1 MTTDQQRLKQL
12 LEGIRPLDQAAMERA
27 GARWNSVAKPLH
39 SLGKLEEHIIRIA
52 GMNGKTGAEIDRKA
66 LIVMCADNGVVEEG
80 VTQTGQEVTAI
91 VAENFLTGDT
101 SAAIMCQSAGV
112 DLFPVDIGMAVDTKV
127 PSYKIAYGTRNLARE
142 PAMTYGQALQAI
154 LTGVEMVRL
163 RKEAGYQILA
173 TGEMGIGNTT
183 TSSAIVSVLLGCAP
197 QEVTGR
203 GAGLTGAGLK
213 RKTEVIQQAIALHQP
228 DPEDPVDVLAKVG
241 GFDVAAMCG
250 GFLGAAASRR
260 PVVIDGYISAVAAL
274 CACRLC
280 PTARDY
286 LVPSH
291 ASFEIG
297 YKLAMEA
304 MKLEPMFL
312 LGMRLGEGSGCP
324 IAFQVLEAACAILND
339 MATFDQAG
347 IDDSYLEE
355 IRKGDKF
362 TVEAKA

>member
-241 GFDVAAMCG
+241 GFDLAGLTGVY
-250 GFLGAAASRR
+250 LGAAYYRL
-260 PVVIDGYISAVAAL
+260 PVVIDGFISGTAAL
-274 CACRLC
+274 AAYRLC
-280 PTARDY
+280 PGAREFM
-286 LVPSH
+286 LASH
-291 ASFEIG
+291 VS
-297 YKLAMEA
+297 K
-304 MKLEPMFL
+304 EP
-312 LGMRLGEGSGCP
+312 GMRRVLDALGLEASLTCDMCLGEGTGAV
-324 IAFQVLEAACAILND
+324 AFLPVLQMAAEVYRN
-339 MATFDQAG
+339 MSTFED
-347 IDDSYLEE
+347 IHVEE
-355 IRKGDKF
+355 YEELGER
-362 TVEAKA
+362 

>member
-1 MTTDQQRLKQL
+1 MTTDQQKLKQL
-12 LEGIRPLDQAAMERA
+12 LAGIRPLDRAAMERA

-101 SAAIMCQSAGV
+101 SAAIMCRSAGV

-127 PSYKIAYGTRNLARE
+127 PSYKIAYGTRNLVRE

-183 TSSAIVSVLLGCAP
+183 TSSAVVSVLLGCAP
-197 QEVTGR
+197 REVTGR

-241 GFDVAAMCG
+241 GFDLAGLTGVY
-250 GFLGAAASRR
+250 LGAAYYRL
-260 PVVIDGYISAVAAL
+260 PVVIDGFISGTAAL
-274 CACRLC
+274 AAYRLC
-280 PTARDY
+280 PGAREFM
-286 LVPSH
+286 LASH
-291 ASFEIG
+291 VS
-297 YKLAMEA
+297 K
-304 MKLEPMFL
+304 EP
-312 LGMRLGEGSGCP
+312 GMRRVLDALDLEASLTCDMCLGEGTGAV
-324 IAFQVLEAACAILND
+324 AFLPVLQMAAEVYRN
-339 MATFDQAG
+339 MSTFED
-347 IDDSYLEE
+347 IHVEE
-355 IRKGDKF
+355 YEELGER
-362 TVEAKA
+362 